1 MVRKGFFKRKYLD
14 PIILE
19 NIALSLLG
27 QSAWVLAVRRLMGI
41 QTGPR
46 GRVGLE
52 GMPCHPVGYS
62 ASLKAWERQEV
73 TFSGLLAQSHDLYD
87 SSNYLVCGKWTRR
100 LNSGPRRKCLIT
112 QARHSGQV
120 FRISAWKNQLVL
132 VVW

>member
-1 MVRKGFFKRKYLD
+1 MRKGFFKRKYLD

-19 NIALSLLG
+19 NIALCLLG
-27 QSAWVLAVRRLMGI
+27 QSAWVLAGRRLMGI

-87 SSNYLVCGKWTRR
+87 SSSCLVCGKWTRR

>member
-1 MVRKGFFKRKYLD
+1 MVRKGFFKRKCLD

-19 NIALSLLG
+19 NIALCLLG
-27 QSAWVLAVRRLMGI
+27 QSAWVLAGRRLMGI
-41 QTGPR
+41 QTVPR

-73 TFSGLLAQSHDLYD
+73 TFSGLFAQSHDLYD
-87 SSNYLVCGKWTRR
+87 SSSCLVCGKWTRR
-100 LNSGPRRKCLIT
+100 LNSGPRGKCLIT